1 MKKVSLIFLWLTVA
15 LAIPVAG
22 VSAQVKGGRGANK
35 PPKPPKIEKIEAK
48 GRPDKDHPQ
57 APQSK
62 VNQPQVDRQTRN
74 KQLNPQQ
81 LKKQELQRR
90 LMQAV
95 GLTPEQRFRMQEIRR
110 SHEDEVIAAGRRVR
124 QARQT
129 LDRAIMSEPYN
140 EAEVNKAI
148 ESLAAAQADKARI
161 DARVRAQVRAV
172 LTPDQIRRFNQLQ
185 REMRR
190 EMLEQQNN
198 QENETGSKPPNQDVP
213 QQIDLLLLLA
223 FGGPS

>member
-1 MKKVSLIFLWLTVA
+1 MKKVLWISLWLTISLSVA
-15 LAIPVAG
+15 VVGVA
-22 VSAQVKGGRGANK
+22 AQFKAGRVANK
-35 PPKPPKIEKIEAK
+35 PPKPPKVEAK
-48 GRPDKDHPQ
+48 ARPNNHPQ
-57 APQSK
+57 GAQGK
-62 VNQPQVDRQTRN
+62 VNQPQPDRQLRN

-81 LKKQELQRR
+81 LKRQELQRR

-124 QARQT
+124 QARQA

-140 EAEVNKAI
+140 EAEVNTAI
-148 ESLAAAQADKARI
+148 EALAGAQADKARI

-190 EMLEQQNN
+190 EMQEQQNN
-198 QENETGSKPPNQDVP
+198 QENETGSKPPNQEVSE
-213 QQIDLLLLLA
+213 QVDLLL
-223 FGGPS
+223 